1 MSNKADK
8 NKADFIKA
16 IFNVKEY
23 TKNLKVVH
31 INNSRKTQQTFRTCL
46 RVYNLKI
53 KFLLT

>member
-31 INNSRKTQQTFRTCL
+31 INN
-46 RVYNLKI
+46 
-53 KFLLT
+53 